1 MVTIDTSPTEE
12 LTDDDSSISSAAYI
26 PLHSTPV
33 LQLQHISATMRVV
46 DINCPGELVDT
57 GGNFNMCNDLSMLVN
72 VQRIT
77 PFGISM
83 AASQDKSAP
92 TCTHCGDFPIP
103 MLGGSVFYTPMYYNP
118 QASDC
123 ILSPHAICRSSRGY
137 LTKWIQHGSL
147 SPSEGGVEFYNKH
160 GDVVIQLDLS
170 QRNGLFY
177 TTTTANATIIMLMF
191 QMVTQRKVL
200 EHMRKRYWT
209 FLSIR
214 LRPTSTSMHPAV
226 THAVNS

>member
-1 MVTIDTSPTEE
+1 MTTPPSPQLLTSHFTQLQFYNYNTFLPPWELWTLIVQVNWLILEATSICVTTFRCWWMYKGSHHLAFQWQRLRTSLLQPV
-12 LTDDDSSISSAAYI
+12 LTVVISQFLCSAA
-26 PLHSTPV
+26 
-33 LQLQHISATMRVV
+33 
-46 DINCPGELVDT
+46 
-57 GGNFNMCNDLSMLVN
+57 LS
-72 VQRIT
+72 
-77 PFGISM
+77 
-83 AASQDKSAP
+83 
-92 TCTHCGDFPIP
+92 
-103 MLGGSVFYTPMYYNP
+103 
-118 QASDC
+118 SDC